1 MRKFY
6 MENNLGVR
14 RALNGESGIFLSN
27 PTGLGLSL
35 SPAFADLHKGFF
47 RAVSSESEPQT
58 TVACDLVFIGA
69 NAYADYREFV
79 DWCTASE
86 ELFLVYKPYGTKEFF
101 RGIKLNY
108 LTKTE
113 LTDTRWLSVPT
124 SMACVTPWYTATP
137 SRMTM
142 SSEEGSVLRYPFQYN
157 SALIYSSS
165 NAGSMAADVSAE
177 GHIPAAFV
185 FTYIGSIIN
194 PKLILK
200 GTDSGK
206 VYGTCALT
214 LTLNEGDTLEVSTK
228 YGDSYAKV
236 ISSTG
241 AETDVISCLDLA
253 YEPFPRIPIDEDCTL
268 YLSADE
274 AVEGTATVRVY
285 YYYRSV

>member
-1 MRKFY
+1 
-6 MENNLGVR
+6 MENGLGVR

-35 SPAFADLHKGFF
+35 SPSFADLHKGFF
-47 RAVSSESEPQT
+47 RMVSGESEPQT
-58 TVACDLVFIGA
+58 TVACDLVFIGR
-69 NAYADYREFV
+69 NAYEDYREFV

-101 RGIKLNY
+101 RGIQLNY

-124 SMACVTPWYTATP
+124 SMACTTPWYTATP

-142 SSEEGSVLRYPFQYN
+142 SSEEGSVLRYSFCYDE
-157 SALIYSSS
+157 SLIYSSS

-185 FTYIGSIIN
+185 FTYTGAIIN
-194 PKLILK
+194 PKLILQ

-214 LTLNEGDTLEVSTK
+214 LTTNNGDTLEVSTK
-228 YGDSYAKV
+228 YGNSYVTVTDATGKV
-236 ISSTG
+236 
-241 AETDVISCLDLA
+241 TDAVSCLDLA